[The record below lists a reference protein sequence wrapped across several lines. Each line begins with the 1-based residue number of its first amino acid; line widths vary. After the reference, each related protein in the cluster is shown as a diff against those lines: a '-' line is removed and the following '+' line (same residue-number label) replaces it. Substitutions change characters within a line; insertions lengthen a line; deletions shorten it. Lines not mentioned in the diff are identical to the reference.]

1 MSGGYD
7 NNTHCYYFID
17 KDQEHIVNTN
27 EEIRENTNLYDIEIL
42 MVHLECMV
50 IEDKYYAVYD
60 YDAKILE
67 VRSLITDSATASTYF
82 LDRLWQHKDAKS
94 IKKIYVHNN
103 EVFNTI
109 ENLILHFI

>member
-42 MVHLECMV
+42 
-50 IEDKYYAVYD
+50 
-60 YDAKILE
+60 
-67 VRSLITDSATASTYF
+67 TASTYF